1 MFLENY
7 IIKGNIVCE
16 TGLHIGGSSDNID
29 IGGSDN
35 VVIRDS
41 ITNLPY
47 IPGSS
52 IKGKLRTLLELS
64 DKKSAE
70 SVIRNDGKAS
80 NDETCIAA
88 QLFGVS
94 AEEGNSELKY
104 STRTIVR
111 DAYPTEETYELWESN
126 NELLNGTELKYEN
139 TINRINSRA
148 NPRNME
154 RVPRGSKFN
163 FEIIFSVYEEDNS
176 ENISRLLESMTLIED
191 NYLGGSGSRGFG
203 QIRFDNLKISKRN
216 VDYYT
221 NNADEEIISEGCD
234 VRETIKN
241 IKNYEG

>member
-7 IIKGNIVCE
+7 VIKGNIVCE

-70 SVIRNDGKAS
+70 SVIRNDGKPS
-80 NDETCIAA
+80 NDETCIAT
-88 QLFGVS
+88 QLFGLY
-94 AEEGNSELKY
+94 AEEGNTELKY

-111 DAYPTEETYELWESN
+111 DAYPTEETYKLWESN
-126 NELLNGTELKYEN
+126 NDLLNGTELKYEN

-163 FEIIFSVYEEDNS
+163 FEIIFSVYEEDNT
-176 ENISRLLESMTLIED
+176 ENILRLLESMILIED

-203 QIRFDNLKISKRN
+203 QIRFDDLKVSKRN

-221 NNADEEIISEGCD
+221 DNADEEIISEDCD
-234 VRETIKN
+234 VRETMKN
-241 IKNYEG
+241 IKSYEG

>member
-16 TGLHIGGSSDNID
+16 TGLHIGGSGDNID

-35 VVIRDS
+35 PVIRDS
-41 ITNLPY
+41 ITNFPY

-94 AEEGNSELKY
+94 AEEDNTELKY

-111 DAYPTEETYELWESN
+111 DAYPTEETYKLWESN
-126 NELLNGTELKYEN
+126 NDLLNGTELKYEN
-139 TINRINSRA
+139 TINRINSSA

-163 FEIIFSVYEEDNS
+163 FEIIFSIYEEDNS
-176 ENISRLLESMTLIED
+176 ENILKLLEAMTLIED

-203 QIRFDNLKISKRN
+203 QIRFDNLKVSKRN

-221 NNADEEIISEGCD
+221 DNAEEEIISEDCD